1 MTDNGYITF
10 VLAVDD
16 LDWTRHWL
24 GRLRCDLLM
33 VSLARASEQQPKV
46 KIRAVES
53 KSASATDQVDLRIDI
68 EPFRE
73 GAGQVVAT
81 LDALW
86 DVMFPVQPDHLIS
99 GLRFASFI
107 EHLASVA
114 LSDLHPFDQ
123 SDIPIV
129 NVISQLSDGTL
140 GPEDLEV

>member
-1 MTDNGYITF
+1 MSGETDYTTF

-24 GRLRCDLLM
+24 GRLRCDLLS
-33 VSLARASEQQPKV
+33 VSVARQPEQRPQV

-53 KSASATDQVDLRIDI
+53 KSASATDEVDMRIDV

-73 GAGQVVAT
+73 GAAQVVAT

-86 DVMFPVQPDHLIS
+86 DVMFPAQPDHLVS
-99 GLRFASFI
+99 GLRFASFV

-114 LSDLHPFDQ
+114 LSDLHPFDRN
-123 SDIPIV
+123 DIPIV
-129 NVISQLSDGTL
+129 NAISAAL
-140 GPEDLEV
+140 